1 MATQTIRPS
10 LVNNCRP
17 QQYIGRRTGKVINI
31 TARKNEHGFENVDDY
46 FPDSDSESEI
56 IVKNQTA
63 STKTRDS
70 VPTSSH
76 AVSRSTSITSHH
88 LARKNDDLNSNNHL
102 SKSPSQDSVDGD
114 SSPDSAFGSTKDEV
128 CASSKVNGGI
138 TEVSSLARVSSQLND
153 GEQDAID
160 KDGDMAPSHSSHS
173 PLSKDNGMEARL
185 SFLEEDDG
193 SPERSEMHSTK
204 KRLLFSPDQGRKAKD
219 CLVVIEQLSAKN
231 CKKVDQNLDVEE
243 DEYMI
248 VEQPESN
255 TSKTTS
261 LKKGKTS
268 KKRGPVKSRNRP
280 GIESD
285 DEVAIEDVC
294 KSSETFLTLK
304 KGGNAG
310 TRSKMVSNNTF
321 KNDSLLSTK
330 QRVPRSF
337 KKSKIP
343 VREKKGRA
351 TVSHPR
357 EPRMKKTK
365 PAEVTERRKSSQK
378 GYDEETYQALGVQ
391 ATMNQTEFVRFNRA
405 GDDKLSDD
413 FVVEQEG
420 DEEMSAES
428 GVEANERKGGKDSEG
443 LSGGNK
449 KKGLTQVSNA
459 GSKCRKMAVRR
470 RSQQSMT
477 GISVA
482 KKQAK
487 VTSEVNN
494 GFKLKPRA
502 VQHKPLVKR
511 KASTAKTRAQRN
523 TRQNENNVGSSSELS
538 GETGPIKAV
547 EITVENDGK
556 VCDDTLRSFVGERM
570 LEPETFSVEEN
581 SNLTIKAPKGRA
593 KKRSLE
599 TSSTRSAKDNLSTA
613 PHEKAPRRSQRNRVP
628 VLQYWKNERIE
639 YERRKSGW
647 VVKDVI
653 VNPTPKI
660 NTRRRKMT
668 TKPATSRAKKGTR
681 ANVSDN
687 LGGQDLE
694 LSRRNVPEELEEEVD
709 PTGVV
714 INPNTMKE
722 VKMKLLHSSRML
734 DFRSPVPVDGKDGDG
749 DPAPLLVDKYF
760 DHGQFG
766 GGEVILRPGKEKG
779 RQHVRSDT
787 MVFFIVSGRVLVTV
801 HNTSFVLAKGSTF
814 FVPEGNVYNLINLD
828 TDRDAHLFFTQI
840 KG

>member
-1 MATQTIRPS
+1 MKIYIIKQDPKEERFENSRYELNSRQIILGNIIHSDFIVVSRRVSTS
-10 LVNNCRP
+10 SNNCSIFRLYFKIMFRP
-17 QQYIGRRTGKVINI
+17 TGQIEFS
-31 TARKNEHGFENVDDY
+31 RCPSSSNVLFWLY
-46 FPDSDSESEI
+46 PLCNCTKIFIPFPI
-56 IVKNQTA
+56 IMIA
-63 STKTRDS
+63 LR
-70 VPTSSH
+70 
-76 AVSRSTSITSHH
+76 
-88 LARKNDDLNSNNHL
+88 
-102 SKSPSQDSVDGD
+102 
-114 SSPDSAFGSTKDEV
+114 
-128 CASSKVNGGI
+128 
-138 TEVSSLARVSSQLND
+138 
-153 GEQDAID
+153 
-160 KDGDMAPSHSSHS
+160 
-173 PLSKDNGMEARL
+173 
-185 SFLEEDDG
+185 
-193 SPERSEMHSTK
+193 
-204 KRLLFSPDQGRKAKD
+204 
-219 CLVVIEQLSAKN
+219 VVIEQLSAKN

-357 EPRMKKTK
+357 EPRMKKNK

-391 ATMNQTEFVRFNRA
+391 ATMNQTEFVRSNGA

-581 SNLTIKAPKGRA
+581 SNLTIKAPKRRGE
-593 KKRSLE
+593 RS
-599 TSSTRSAKDNLSTA
+599 TSAG
-613 PHEKAPRRSQRNRVP
+613 SQ
-628 VLQYWKNERIE
+628 
-639 YERRKSGW
+639 
-647 VVKDVI
+647 
-653 VNPTPKI
+653 
-660 NTRRRKMT
+660 
-668 TKPATSRAKKGTR
+668 
-681 ANVSDN
+681 
-687 LGGQDLE
+687 
-694 LSRRNVPEELEEEVD
+694 
-709 PTGVV
+709 
-714 INPNTMKE
+714 
-722 VKMKLLHSSRML
+722 
-734 DFRSPVPVDGKDGDG
+734 
-749 DPAPLLVDKYF
+749 
-760 DHGQFG
+760 
-766 GGEVILRPGKEKG
+766 
-779 RQHVRSDT
+779 
-787 MVFFIVSGRVLVTV
+787 
-801 HNTSFVLAKGSTF
+801 
-814 FVPEGNVYNLINLD
+814 LI
-828 TDRDAHLFFTQI
+828 
-840 KG
+840 